1 MAPPPTGEGE
11 EEESR
16 WSQLPMHEME
26 MILKRLTVVDRTR
39 VAAVCKSWQE
49 AVSFLDAPSSPPPWL
64 LVSPGG
70 LPDGRRWGLC
80 TAFAGRR
87 SLGLEIPEKLQG
99 QWCCGSS
106 KGWLLFLHTS
116 AEIFLGYQASLL
128 NPITRV
134 TVEVGPCFNHVVKG
148 IISASPLTTGFILA
162 AHVRGIGRR

>member
-49 AVSFLDAPSSPPPWL
+49 AVSFLDAPSPPPPWL

-87 SLGLEIPEKLQG
+87 SLGLEIPEKVQG
-99 QWCCGSS
+99 QW
-106 KGWLLFLHTS
+106 
-116 AEIFLGYQASLL
+116 
-128 NPITRV
+128 
-134 TVEVGPCFNHVVKG
+134 
-148 IISASPLTTGFILA
+148 
-162 AHVRGIGRR
+162 